1 MSRTIVPTALV
12 IAFALGTTAEAQSLI
27 PGQTRMRVGVT
38 SLTVGPLTNGQVL
51 VEVWRGMDRII
62 GQVPAQTL
70 AHWADSS
77 WSLVD
82 SRSGIALRAVTYDY
96 PDGSTK
102 IEYKSPYLSLG
113 AEMALVLDR
122 VDRDGTSRF
131 ALYATDDVR
140 ERRVYIIM
148 SRSEV
153 STLLE
158 AMRDVVAG
166 PVATS
171 VEIRP

>member
-1 MSRTIVPTALV
+1 MSRTITRTALV
-12 IAFALGTTAEAQSLI
+12 VALALGTTASAQSLV

-38 SLTVGPLTNGQVL
+38 TLSIGPLAHGRVL
-51 VEVWRGMDRII
+51 VEVWRGMDRVN
-62 GQVPAQTL
+62 GYVLAERLAQ
-70 AHWADSS
+70 WVDSS
-77 WSLVD
+77 WALVD
-82 SRSGIALRAVTYDY
+82 SRDGVALKTTVYEY
-96 PDGSTK
+96 PDGSSK

-113 AEMALVLDR
+113 KSRAMMIDR

-153 STLLE
+153 ATLLE
-158 AMRDVVAG
+158 AMRDVAAG
-166 PVATS
+166 AVATS
-171 VEIRP
+171 VK